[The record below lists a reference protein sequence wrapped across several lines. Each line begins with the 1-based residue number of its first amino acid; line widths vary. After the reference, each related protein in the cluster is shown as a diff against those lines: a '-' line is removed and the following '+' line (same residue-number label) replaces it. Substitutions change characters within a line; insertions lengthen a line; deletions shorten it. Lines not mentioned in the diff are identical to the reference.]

1 LLVENADMTEQDND
15 LDQAKTLYKKAQ
27 VAFDSGAYRDCIAG
41 LEQALA
47 LVSRNTPLG
56 GQMQLWLVNAYAA
69 ADRMD
74 EAIALCERL
83 LTHPDWQI
91 RQQSKRIVYILKA
104 PKLKAKEEW
113 LTKIPELN
121 HLEASEKTQ
130 FATTRKSSAKEP
142 DPPPFLG
149 LGEGA
154 PLNLSQGT
162 GNEDRF
168 IWVALGGAV
177 LILGGLWWWS

>member
-1 LLVENADMTEQDND
+1 LVENADMVEQSSD
-15 LDQAKTLYKKAQ
+15 LDRAKTLYQKAQ
-27 VAFDSGAYRDCIAG
+27 TAFDGGAYRDCITG

-74 EAIALCERL
+74 EAIALCEGL
-83 LTHPDWQI
+83 LTHPDWQT

-104 PKLKAKEEW
+104 PKLKAKDEW

-121 HLEASEKTQ
+121 HLEASEKVQ
-130 FATTRKSSAKEP
+130 FATPSKVGKEE
-142 DPPPFLG
+142 PPPSPFLG
-149 LGEGA
+149 LGEGT
-154 PLNLSQGT
+154 PLNLSQGS

-168 IWVALGGAV
+168 IWVALGVAV